1 VSAWTTG
8 DANGLATQLDK
19 ETEGL
24 SPAQVAEMRE
34 RLYDAR
40 NREMADKIVAMLAGN
55 DTVFVAVGA
64 GHLLGSAGI
73 VELLRQK
80 GYALKRL

>member
-1 VSAWTTG
+1 
-8 DANGLATQLDK
+8 
-19 ETEGL
+19 
-24 SPAQVAEMRE
+24 MRE

-55 DTVFVAVGA
+55 EPTFVAVGA
-64 GHLLGSAGI
+64 GHLLGATGI

-80 GYALKRL
+80 GYAVKRL